1 MTNEDNPYGNLLQL
15 IQKTG
20 GANTA
25 PFFIGT
31 VVSPAPLTV
40 AVGELYITQENM
52 MINPALFAGYKRT
65 FSLGTTGASGQ
76 TGTGGTYSH
85 SHSMASIGFS
95 AGEMT
100 TLDGLSVGDKVVLL
114 ASSDGQQYILLCKV
128 V

>member
-20 GANTA
+20 EANTA

-40 AVGELYITQENM
+40 AVGELCITRENM
-52 MINPALFAGYKRT
+52 MINPALFAGYKRV

-76 TGTGGTYSH
+76 TESADLH

-100 TLDGLSVGDKVVLL
+100 TVDGLSAGDKVVLL